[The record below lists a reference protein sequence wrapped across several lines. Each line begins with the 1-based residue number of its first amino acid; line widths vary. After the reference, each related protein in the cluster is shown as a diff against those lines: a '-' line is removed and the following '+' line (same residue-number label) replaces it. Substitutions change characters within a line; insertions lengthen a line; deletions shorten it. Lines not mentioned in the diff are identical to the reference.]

1 MDSHTVVADQKQSK
15 KAGGAIAEWTL
26 SWYVGVFAGTYVRT
40 CVRACV
46 RGCVRVCVWCWGIK
60 PEASLVFS
68 AR

>member
-40 CVRACV
+40 WLCACV
-46 RGCVRVCVWCWGIK
+46 CVCGAGESNLR
-60 PEASLVFS
+60 P
-68 AR
+68 R